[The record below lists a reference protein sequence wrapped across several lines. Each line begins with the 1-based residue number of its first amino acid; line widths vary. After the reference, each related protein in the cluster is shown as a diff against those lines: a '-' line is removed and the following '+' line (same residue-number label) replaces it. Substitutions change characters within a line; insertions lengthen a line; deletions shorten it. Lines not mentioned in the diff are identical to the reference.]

1 LASGFVLM
9 VDPPPM
15 RVTVKGW
22 FVNRDLSYAEAEAYH
37 LRAAAKLAGDMRPEA
52 IERQAE
58 HLHQARLNRANV
70 HRVFPRLG
78 PDKGGSN
85 PEPSQIRSRPPGPH
99 GPPPNQGSG
108 GKPPTGA
115 RCFIVVRPG
124 TPKGGLNDPPTATPF
139 PPAF

>member
-1 LASGFVLM
+1 
-9 VDPPPM
+9 M

-37 LRAAAKLAGDMRPEA
+37 LRAAAKLAGDMQPEA

-58 HLHQARLNRANV
+58 HLRQARLNRANV

-85 PEPSQIRSRPPGPH
+85 PEPSQIPMRPTSPH
-99 GPPPNQGSG
+99 G
-108 GKPPTGA
+108 
-115 RCFIVVRPG
+115 FIVVRPG
-124 TPKGGLNDPPTATPF
+124 TPKGGLNKPPTATPF